1 MTAEHHRPTRP
12 RRLPLVAGLGALGL
26 LPLLSALPASAQPAE
41 ARTADRTTTLRTATA
56 TGHTAATGH
65 TVSVGGPGSAR
76 IVTTG
81 EARTDVY
88 LRTIRE
94 NPRALREFFERLPK
108 GGELHN
114 HLSGAVRTEYL
125 IELAAE
131 DGLCIDTATTTAV
144 PPPCGPGTRPAAD
157 ARTDRAYHDTILRAW
172 SMQDFPA
179 DGNGHDHFFATFGKF
194 GEVTWRHSGKLLAQV
209 ADDVVRHNQF
219 YLETM
224 TTPASEGAK
233 RLAAEVG
240 WNDDLAVLHRALTS
254 DGRLDKLVAEA
265 RKEADSATAE
275 FRAEARCDTDRPRP
289 ACKLP
294 VRWIS
299 QVSRNSARERVF
311 VQMAL
316 AMRLAE
322 RDPRFVAVNLVQP
335 EDGETSLR
343 DYRLHMRMLAFLRD
357 TYPRAHVTLHAGELW
372 PGLVKPEDLKF
383 HIKEA
388 VNVAGAE
395 RVGHGVD
402 LVHEDDWQGTA
413 RTMAAREVAVEVP
426 FTSNAQIL
434 GVKGADH
441 PFQTYRAYG
450 VPVVLA
456 TDDPG
461 VSRIDIS
468 HEYRYAAASYG
479 LSYPQLKD
487 LARASLEY
495 AFLPG
500 DSLWRGNPTAQGY
513 RAVDAC
519 RGERPGTTRPGHACR
534 QLLESSPKA
543 AVQWRQEAAF
553 AAFESDFRPGR

>member
-12 RRLPLVAGLGALGL
+12 RRLPLLAGLGALGL

-41 ARTADRTTTLRTATA
+41 ARTTDRTATTSA
-56 TGHTAATGH
+56 RTA
-65 TVSVGGPGSAR
+65 SVGAPGPAR
-76 IVTTG
+76 PATPG
-81 EARTDVY
+81 EARTDLY

-157 ARTDRAYHDTILRAW
+157 ARTDRAFHDTILRAW

-194 GEVTWRHSGKLLAQV
+194 GEVTWRHPGKLLAQV

-224 TTPASEGAK
+224 ATPASEGAK

-240 WNDDLAVLHRALTS
+240 WNDDLAALHRALTA

-289 ACKLP
+289 GCALP

-299 QVSRNSARERVF
+299 QVSRNSVRERVF

-357 TYPRAHVTLHAGELW
+357 QYPDAHVTLHAGELW
-372 PGLVKPEDLKF
+372 PGLVKPEDLRF

-388 VNVAGAE
+388 VEVAGAE

-426 FTSNAQIL
+426 LTSNAQIL

-468 HEYRYAAASYG
+468 HEYRYAAQSYG
-479 LSYPQLKD
+479 LSYRQLKD

-513 RAVDAC
+513 RPVDAC
-519 RGERPGTTRPGHACR
+519 RGERPGTAGPGRACR
-534 QLLESSPKA
+534 QLLDSSPKA

-553 AAFESDFRPGR
+553 AAFEADFRPGR